1 MDKIELLKQK
11 LNTIEAD
18 LEEARRRLPA
28 HSVKPALMA
37 AVFDLE
43 DEREAVLREI
53 DHYQSKIKDRH
64 P

>member
-37 AVFDLE
+37 AVLTWK
-43 DEREAVLREI
+43 R
-53 DHYQSKIKDRH
+53 
-64 P
+64 